1 MKVVVAGGYGLAGS
15 AIVRALETL
24 GRDVFPLGRKNVDF
38 TDRRET
44 FAVIGELKP
53 EVLFIAAAKVGGIKA
68 NNESPVDFLSINLQ
82 IQTNLLDAAH
92 QAKVNRVV
100 FLASSCIYPKFGKQP
115 LKEEYLMSG
124 KLEPTNSA
132 YAIAKL
138 AGIELTQSYRKQY
151 GHDWISIIPSNLYGP
166 GDNFNPEEGHVLASL
181 VNKFWRAKRDNI
193 KSISLL
199 GDGSPKREFLFVDD
213 FAEAAIL
220 CADLYSS
227 DAPINIGTGSDISI
241 NDLSK
246 IVTNTI
252 GYDGKVSWSGSQMN
266 GTPRKLLDIRKISN
280 LGWKANT
287 NIKDGV
293 RKTVDWYSNLG
304 PDDK

>member
-227 DAPINIGTGSDISI
+227 DDPINIGTGSDISI

-304 PDDK
+304 SDDK